1 MRSPATPVAARVV
14 TEKSTLS
21 SPYSEHGLV
30 REHAALDA
38 LQRLGAPVSF
48 ERPEDVGAVE
58 AERRV
63 APPARVDGRRDGLD
77 WQSSTADAQAPFLSS
92 VARDVLDD
100 SL

>member
-38 LQRLGAPVSF
+38 LQRLGPSIF
-48 ERPEDVGAVE
+48 LERPEDVGAVE

-63 APPARVDGRRDGLD
+63 TPPARVDGRRDGLD
-77 WQSSTADAQAPFLSS
+77 RQSPPTDAQSTFLSR

>member
-21 SPYSEHGLV
+21 PPYSEHGLV
-30 REHAALDA
+30 REHAALDTS
-38 LQRLGAPVSF
+38 QRLGPSIF
-48 ERPEDVGAVE
+48 LKRPEHVGAVE

-77 WQSSTADAQAPFLSS
+77 WQSSTADAQASFLSR

-100 SL
+100 GS

>member
-38 LQRLGAPVSF
+38 SQRLGPSISL
-48 ERPEDVGAVE
+48 ERPEDVRAVE

-63 APPARVDGRRDGLD
+63 TPPARVDGGSDGLD
-77 WQSSTADAQAPFLSS
+77 RQSPPADAQSTFLSR